1 MSLGCQEAFEV
12 FKRDHADSIT
22 IEDNKQLL
30 KQRWVSHQNTAG
42 GRHLKVHQQSG
53 QELII
58 LHQTSQASVEDS
70 LQALHLFLLKTF
82 HIQKALNGIE
92 VCTEMKIAWGI
103 LVHISTAFI
112 HLHSHVEATW
122 QWHSWSRIIQGKWNP
137 WDWINYCNF
146 HCQKCFTGFSTELD
160 SKLGDA

>member
-30 KQRWVSHQNTAG
+30 KQRRVSHQNTAG

-53 QELII
+53 QELVI

-70 LQALHLFLLKTF
+70 LQAFHLFLLKTF
-82 HIQKALNGIE
+82 HIQKTLSGDR
-92 VCTEMKIAWGI
+92 
-103 LVHISTAFI
+103 S
-112 HLHSHVEATW
+112 LHRNENNMRNLSAYF
-122 QWHSWSRIIQGKWNP
+122 HSFYSSSQP
-137 WDWINYCNF
+137 C
-146 HCQKCFTGFSTELD
+146 
-160 SKLGDA
+160 